1 MLKTIVRFL
10 WVFILL
16 LSACD
21 KAEKSPPEIKLHPD
35 TDTVDYNGRFT
46 LSWATRSVDYCIAS
60 GDWNGNLKSSGS
72 KTLGPLTRDSLYV
85 LDCYHSGKVISD
97 SVVVKVRA
105 PQTPRINLSASPL
118 SIAFRGSTTVSW
130 SSQHVTDCIA
140 DGDWSGPKQLN
151 GSVRMEG
158 LETDSE
164 FRLTCSGP
172 QGEVRGGISIN
183 VLEAGITVPRV
194 TLTAIPA
201 KISYNGSTTLSWNT
215 QNADICRASGNW
227 FGSKAPN
234 GTETIKQLTS
244 DSHFILSC
252 SIAGKGGGGEGV
264 DAAQVSVSPPPQPLV
279 TLTAS
284 PARVRNNGSTT
295 LRWSSSHAESCIATG
310 DWSGTRS
317 ISGTRTI
324 NGLTKK
330 SMFRLNC
337 SGVGGLGSA
346 TVTITL
352 MDGDA

>member
-10 WVFILL
+10 WIFTLL

-21 KAEKSPPEIKLHPD
+21 KAEKSPPEIKLSPD

-60 GDWNGNLKSSGS
+60 GDWNGNPRSSGS

-97 SVVVKVRA
+97 SVAVKVRA
-105 PQTPRINLSASPL
+105 PQIPSISLSASPL
-118 SIAFRGSTTVSW
+118 SIAFKGSTTISW

-140 DGDWSGPKQLN
+140 DGDWSGPKPLH

-164 FRLTCSGP
+164 FRLTCQGP
-172 QGEVRGGISIN
+172 QGEVRGIVSVN

-194 TLTAIPA
+194 TLTATPA

-227 FGSKAPN
+227 FGSKARN
-234 GTETIKQLTS
+234 GTETIKQLTR
-244 DSHFILSC
+244 DSRFILSC
-252 SIAGKGGGGEGV
+252 TIAGKGGGGEGV
-264 DAAQVSVSPPPQPLV
+264 DAARVKVSAPPQPVV

-284 PARVRNNGSTT
+284 PASVRNNGSST
-295 LRWSSSHAESCIATG
+295 LRWSSSHAKSCIATG

-324 NGLTKK
+324 NGLTKE
-330 SMFRLNC
+330 SVFHLNC

-346 TVTITL
+346 KATITL
-352 MDGDA
+352 ITDP

>member
-10 WVFILL
+10 WVFTLL

-21 KAEKSPPEIKLHPD
+21 KAEKSPPEIKLNPE

-72 KTLGPLTRDSLYV
+72 KNLGPLTRDSLYI
-85 LDCYHSGKVISD
+85 LDCYYSGKVISD
-97 SVVVKVRA
+97 SVAVKVRA
-105 PQTPRINLSASPL
+105 PQIPQINLSASPL
-118 SIAFRGSTTVSW
+118 SIAYQDSTTISW

-140 DGDWSGPKQLN
+140 DGDWSGAKPLN
-151 GSVRMEG
+151 GSVLMEG
-158 LETDSE
+158 LETDSD

-172 QGEVRGGISIN
+172 QGEVRESVSIN

-201 KISYNGSTTLSWNT
+201 NISYNGSTTLSWNT
-215 QNADICRASGNW
+215 LNADICQASGNW
-227 FGSKAPN
+227 FGSKARN
-234 GTETIKQLTS
+234 GTETIKQLTR

-252 SIAGKGGGGEGV
+252 TVAGKGGGGEGV
-264 DAAQVSVSPPPQPLV
+264 DAAQVRVSPPPQPVV

-284 PARVRNNGSTT
+284 PVSASNNGSTT

-317 ISGTRTI
+317 ISGTRII
-324 NGLTKK
+324 NGLTKE
-330 SMFRLNC
+330 SVFRLNC
-337 SGVGGLGSA
+337 SGVGGLGSDSV
-346 TVTITL
+346 TVTL
-352 MDGDA
+352 MDGDT